1 MAYLKENGV
10 DSRPFFIPLH
20 TLPPFRQES
29 ARRKETLPAT
39 ERISSAGFNLPT
51 HADLTE
57 SDLDYICSIIR
68 EFAS

>member
-1 MAYLKENGV
+1 MTHLKENGV

-29 ARRKETLPAT
+29 MQRKQTFPVT
-39 ERISSAGFNLPT
+39 ERLATTGVNLPT
-51 HADLTE
+51 HLDLTE

-68 EFAS
+68 DFAS